1 MAKIVI
7 SGYYGFNNIGDESI
21 LTSIVNNLKQSIPRA
36 EITVLSVNPKST
48 EKKHG
53 VKAINRKNIMQILQ
67 EIKTCDLLIS
77 GGGSLLQDV
86 TSGKS
91 ISYYLGVIMMG
102 LILKKK
108 VMIYSQGIGPV
119 NRGYNRILVKY
130 VLNKVDCI
138 TVRDEKSMDELLKMS
153 VNIPPIFVTADP
165 VIGLDKVPLELGRA
179 QLVKEGLEED
189 NGKPLIGFA
198 IRSWKKNDRLKTVL
212 AKTADRLIEALDVQV
227 VFIPFHYGEDIRFME
242 EIEKE
247 MKQQA
252 IFVKHKYDVQEMLAI
267 TGNLDL
273 LIGVRLHSLIF
284 AAIMNVPVIGISY
297 DPKNDSFMA
306 SLEQK
311 CLCNVEELAFEDL
324 LIDIE
329 AKWANRQEDKEVLK
343 RCVVILKEKLSLNE
357 KLVHDLLADEVIR

>member
-21 LTSIVNNLKQSIPRA
+21 LTSIVNNLKQAIPNVD
-36 EITVLSVNPKST
+36 ITVLSVNPQST

-53 VKAINRKNIMQILQ
+53 VKAINRKNAMQILQ
-67 EIKTCDLLIS
+67 EIKNCDLLIS

-102 LILKKK
+102 LMMKKR

-119 NRGYNRILVKY
+119 NRSYNRMLVKY

-138 TVRDEKSMDELLKMS
+138 TVRDEKSKDELLNIG
-153 VNIPPIFVTADP
+153 VNIPPVFITADP
-165 VIGLDKVPLELGRA
+165 VIGLDKVPLELGRT
-179 QLVKEGLEED
+179 QLIKEGLEAD
-189 NGKPLIGFA
+189 NGKPIIGFA
-198 IRSWKKNDRLKTVL
+198 IRGWKKNDRLKSVL
-212 AKTADRLIEALDVQV
+212 AKTADRLIEKLDVQV
-227 VFIPFHYGEDIRFME
+227 VFVPFHYGEDIRFME
-242 EIEKE
+242 EIEEE
-247 MKQQA
+247 MNQKA
-252 IFVKHKYDVQEMLAI
+252 VFVKHKYDVQEMLGI
-267 TGNLDL
+267 TGNFDL

-284 AAIMNVPVIGISY
+284 AAIMNVPMIGISY

-311 CLCNVEELAFEDL
+311 CLCEVEELALEDL

-329 AKWANRQEDKEVLK
+329 AKWANLQGEKE
-343 RCVVILKEKLSLNE
+343 ILKKCVIQLKDKLALNE
-357 KLVHDLLADEVIR
+357 KLVRDLLAGEVIR